1 MLVLGRGLGSFSFY
15 NFGHHCFSLC
25 LPSSLMLR
33 VVHVVGFIGFAL
45 EREIFAAKVAG

>member
-15 NFGHHCFSLC
+15 SFGHCFSLS

-33 VVHVVGFIGFAL
+33 VVHVVGFTSFAL
-45 EREIFAAKVAG
+45 EREIFAAKAAG